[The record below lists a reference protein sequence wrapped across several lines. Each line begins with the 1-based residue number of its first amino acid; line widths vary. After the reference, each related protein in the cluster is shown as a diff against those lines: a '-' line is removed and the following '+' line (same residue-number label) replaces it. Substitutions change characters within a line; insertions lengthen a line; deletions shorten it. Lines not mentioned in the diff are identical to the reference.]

1 MCIFGRTPKPPVVTP
16 PAPPPPIPPAPP
28 APKPLAQPRKL
39 DEEGEKTK
47 PNVKYGRKKSTDVR
61 ARRGTDSLRIPLN
74 TPDTGASSGG
84 LNV

>member
-1 MCIFGRTPKPPVVTP
+1 MCIFGRTPKPPVVKP
-16 PAPPPPIPPAPP
+16 PAPPPPTPPAPP
-28 APKPLAQPRKL
+28 APKPLAQPKKL
-39 DEEGEKTK
+39 EEETTR